1 METVVARLQQCAGDG
16 AELLP
21 GLGSVPGLE
30 AAMAEEVEA
39 KAGAKAG
46 AKDGAAS
53 EQLRREGNT
62 LHQAGSYRAAAEK
75 FSEAAMKERSLGM
88 DFDSSYYLFCF

>member
-1 METVVARLQQCAGDG
+1 MTMDTVVARLQQCAGDW

-30 AAMAEEVEA
+30 AAMAEEVE
-39 KAGAKAG
+39 AKAG

-88 DFDSSYYLFCF
+88 DFDSSYYLYYF